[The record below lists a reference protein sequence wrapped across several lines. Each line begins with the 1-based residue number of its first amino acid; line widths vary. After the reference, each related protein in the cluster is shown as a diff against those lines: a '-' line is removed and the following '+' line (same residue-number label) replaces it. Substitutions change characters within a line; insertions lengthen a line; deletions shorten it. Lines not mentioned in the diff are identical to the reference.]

1 MVSRVL
7 LLRALRVTVD
17 HDDCLSSRHLV
28 NWHDPPVRKSEGPDR
43 RDPNSRPTTSNES
56 ESHSEDE
63 ANDLG
68 DGLASASIMDP

>member
-1 MVSRVL
+1 MVPRVL
-7 LLRALRVTVD
+7 LLRALRATVD
-17 HDDCLSSRHLV
+17 HDNYLSSRHLV

-56 ESHSEDE
+56 ESYPEDE